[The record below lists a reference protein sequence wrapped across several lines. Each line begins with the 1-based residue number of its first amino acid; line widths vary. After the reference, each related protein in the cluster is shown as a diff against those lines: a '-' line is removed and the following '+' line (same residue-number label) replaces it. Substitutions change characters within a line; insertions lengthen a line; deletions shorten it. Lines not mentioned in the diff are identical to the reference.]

1 MGNDSFNQEG
11 NSSKKNSLGSIP
23 SINCVCARAL
33 PWTHML
39 KQFTEIGESPVFD
52 VIITANTGECL
63 IAREAVIQYY
73 HPYFI
78 DAATEAQK
86 DYRTIS

>member
-1 MGNDSFNQEG
+1 
-11 NSSKKNSLGSIP
+11 
-23 SINCVCARAL
+23 
-33 PWTHML
+33 ML

-63 IAREAVIQYY
+63 ITREAVIQYY